1 MSGGS
6 YGPVPSRLV
15 FLSDLPSIPVGEKV
29 RFLGCITAY
38 KTATGILTLQHAY
51 PSPGP
56 HLPTAYVDIHL
67 PLSTLKPT
75 DTQFGEWVNVI
86 GYVTEGSPPPG
97 SSGGDKRNAPKGKER
112 MAASVQAIIL
122 WSAGTIDVGEY
133 ERVLEDRLEA
143 EKRGKAQ

>member
-1 MSGGS
+1 M
-6 YGPVPSRLV
+6 
-15 FLSDLPSIPVGEKV
+15 
-29 RFLGCITAY
+29 
-38 KTATGILTLQHAY
+38 TLQHAY

-56 HLPTAYVDIHL
+56 HLPTVYVDIHL

-112 MAASVQAIIL
+112 MAASVQAIML
-122 WSAGTIDVGEY
+122 WSAGAIDVGEY